1 MNRAL
6 KWLAVAGCVTVL
18 AVVAGRMHFVR
29 AAEEGPAYDRASEGG
44 DAASCLDQIIEKLD
58 RVVDRMQAERMGPP
72 DRPPQRGPGGRGRP
86 RGREEHGEHEEHE
99 EHGERG
105 GRGEPRHRGPGQP
118 GERGGPA
125 GPGMWSEGR
134 PPRPPR
140 ADMPPEVREMIEKR
154 MQEGRKRMEQ
164 AREKFQELEERVK
177 KLEAEIERL
186 KAA

>member
-1 MNRAL
+1 MNRVL
-6 KWLAVAGCVTVL
+6 KWLAVAGCVTVI

-29 AAEEGPAYDRASEGG
+29 AAEEGPAYDQASEGG
-44 DAASCLDQIIEKLD
+44 DAASRLDHIIEKLD

-72 DRPPQRGPGGRGRP
+72 DRPPQRGPGGRGGP
-86 RGREEHGEHEEHE
+86 RGREEHGEHE
-99 EHGERG
+99 
-105 GRGEPRHRGPGQP
+105 
-118 GERGGPA
+118 ERGGPA